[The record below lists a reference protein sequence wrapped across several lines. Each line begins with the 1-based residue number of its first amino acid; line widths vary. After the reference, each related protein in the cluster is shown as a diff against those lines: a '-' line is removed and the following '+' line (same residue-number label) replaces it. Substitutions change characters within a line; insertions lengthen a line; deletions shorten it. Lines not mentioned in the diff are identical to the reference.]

1 MKTRILII
9 IGFVSLLLSCE
20 EVPVRLPSAPDP
32 GGGVY
37 TQNVLIE
44 EYTGVR
50 CQNCPAGAQLLEELK
65 RIHGDRL
72 VILSIHGGFFAQPA
86 NLENKFRL
94 DNAFGA
100 ALIRLF
106 NEPLGYPSAMI
117 SRKIFDG
124 QSSRFLG
131 GGFWAGYID
140 EEKNKDPLIGM
151 ALKIVSDFNQR
162 KLQIKVL
169 TEALSDQSQSLSLSI
184 VVTEDNIRDAQLTPT
199 GVDTNYI
206 HRHVMRSFITS
217 ISGDPIG
224 ILPVNVIK
232 TFEYAS
238 GYSEE
243 WKTGDLRVIAF
254 IHEPAPAFRV
264 VQVVEGKID

>member
-1 MKTRILII
+1 MKTRSWII
-9 IGFVSLLLSCE
+9 NGFLFLLLSCE

-37 TQNVLIE
+37 AQNVLIE

-72 VILSIHGGFFAQPA
+72 VIISIHGGFFAQPA

-94 DNAFGA
+94 DNTFGA
-100 ALIRLF
+100 ELIRLF

-117 SRKIFDG
+117 SRKTFDG

-140 EEKNKDPLIGM
+140 EELNREPQIGM
-151 ALKIVSDFNQR
+151 ELEIVPDLNQR
-162 KLQIKVL
+162 KLQVKVHA
-169 TEALSDQSQSLSLSI
+169 EALSAQSQALSLSI
-184 VVTEDNIRDAQLTPT
+184 ALTENNIRDAQLTPT

-206 HRHVMRSFITS
+206 HRHVLRSFITS
-217 ISGDPIG
+217 ISGDPVG
-224 ILPVNVIK
+224 NLPANGK
-232 TFEYAS
+232 RTFEYS
-238 GYSEE
+238 TGYSGD
-243 WKTGDLRVIAF
+243 WKTVDLRLIAF
-254 IHEPAPAFRV
+254 IHEPAPSFRV